1 MVDLPDVPPP
11 ILPEDYLYCETGT
24 LLALNFLRTAH
35 TVVEK
40 AHDWSGDVLHAAV
53 YAALEELLNHRAT
66 CEKCNKI

>member
-1 MVDLPDVPPP
+1 MADLPDVPQRL
-11 ILPEDYLYCETGT
+11 LPEDNLFCNTGT
-24 LLALNFLRTAH
+24 VLALNFLRTAH

-66 CEKCNKI
+66 CQHCNKI